1 MRKSAQRNTNED
13 NNIFEV
19 EEIINKKIVNGIVIF
34 FCYKKVIRIIILLNG
49 KITLKLKILG
59 NQNKI

>member
-34 FCYKKVIRIIILLNG
+34 FFL
-49 KITLKLKILG
+49 
-59 NQNKI
+59 